1 MTTKEVIE
9 RLKIELYRPEVDYY
23 ETQKLL
29 NYLKVIEIK
38 LSDITKIL
46 TNMIEDEKNGWLD
59 EYNLGQYLDKI
70 VEWLENDK

>member
-1 MTTKEVIE
+1 MTGKEVIE

-59 EYNLGQYLDKI
+59 EYNLGYYLNKI
-70 VEWLENDK
+70 EEWLNDK